1 MAYVNVLEWKAEQVA
16 DWLRGLD
23 DVVYPY
29 AHFFLNN
36 DLTGQGLLNLTIDDL
51 YKLHV
56 EKLGHQEIIL
66 ESLDYLRNFHYNLDR
81 ENLQY
86 VCLRLSCKARS
97 LYNEM
102 VMYPPKVGE
111 KQVVTAPVMSNVAEV
126 LDAVRILLS
135 WLDRKPFDS
144 QPEYHQTRATMIR
157 LSLELATNAQR
168 DTFAEAPM
176 DVICACCD
184 KLAQLADQV
193 IQECH
198 DPLILQPAS
207 LDVATVRK
215 KQEEELGI
223 VIEGGPAYHHV
234 TEVRMLNPAA
244 RIEPGDEI
252 VQVNYQ
258 TVVGWQTKKVL
269 QLMGENP
276 VELILTLKKRPKHS
290 TFGQIYMKP
299 FRIPAR
305 KKSAYYINNLPSPRT
320 ELLVVPD
327 ISLPILKRRTPSVSS
342 GDLPLSDGASTDS
355 EDDEAFLRE
364 TDGAASPTQS
374 IRSVLSRPR
383 SAPQRRATI
392 SGASPTHF
400 RPYINVSEIWA
411 ELLDSPSTDCNSAS
425 LRSRDSGVSTMSTG
439 TRGEAEEQPERR
451 EKAAAPPPRPVTV
464 MGSFPPKPTDLSPKH
479 PVPKL
484 TDLKMATKDSTPV
497 KITKPRMPDPPPDS
511 PPDHAPTSPYMNVPS
526 RPPEYVNVGP
536 DYVNIAKDQFKQPL
550 PKPRTTLPTL
560 PSPRPAASTVSSA
573 QSRPPSKAISH
584 QPRPPVKSVCSP
596 LPRGA
601 LSSIASAD
609 SGTFQEEPESAE
621 GSLTKGGKGKRPVPL
636 PRKLSA
642 QSPSSSPQRP
652 SAARL
657 TSPLASPRDVPT
669 PTANFK
675 SYRRAP
681 AEVRRRASCAEEGS
695 GRKGSP
701 AQGGVA
707 RISSHLSSGVS
718 SVRTRISKSMSMT
731 KLSGVEQRP
740 PLPVP
745 VTVADSEA
753 LDSPLDSNVPEYCE
767 IGEDDDDDNE
777 EPSTVIQ
784 PASSHAAR
792 RLSLTNPLASPYYVS
807 DVYRE
812 GSPEKNWID
821 SLRSADSS
829 SLTPVKPAAKP
840 AKATRRPSDLSDQVP
855 TRMQDSSFG
864 DTRSASHDSWSGSNI
879 SHKSGLPDL
888 PSRAEQERYRLLT
901 APNFQPVSH
910 FPQPTSSVSAQNFS
924 QPSSG
929 ASSVHSSLENTHP
942 PFFQQ
947 ETYSLSP
954 SKKH

>member
-126 LDAVRILLS
+126 LDAVRVLLS

-144 QPEYHQTRATMIR
+144 QPEYHHVRATMIR

-168 DTFAEAPM
+168 DTFAEAPV

-193 IQECH
+193 IQECQ

-223 VIEGGPAYHHV
+223 VIEGGPAYHLV

-276 VELILTLKKRPKHS
+276 IELILTLKKRPKHS

-355 EDDEAFLRE
+355 EDDEAFLHAA
-364 TDGAASPTQS
+364 DGAPSPTQS

-392 SGASPTHF
+392 SGASPPHF

-411 ELLDSPSTDCNSAS
+411 ELLDSPTSTDCNSAS
-425 LRSRDSGVSTMSTG
+425 LRSRDSGVSTLSTG
-439 TRGEAEEQPERR
+439 TRGESDGTRGESDEPPERR

-464 MGSFPPKPTDLSPKH
+464 MGSFPPKPADLSPK
-479 PVPKL
+479 PIANPPKIL
-484 TDLKMATKDSTPV
+484 DIKGTSKESTTPTR
-497 KITKPRMPDPPPDS
+497 ISKPRMPDPPPD
-511 PPDHAPTSPYMNVPS
+511 PEPTSPYMNVPT
-526 RPPEYVNVGP
+526 RPPEYVNVNVGP
-536 DYVNIAKDQFKQPL
+536 EYVNITKDQFKQPL
-550 PKPRTTLPTL
+550 PKPRTT
-560 PSPRPAASTVSSA
+560 VSSM
-573 QSRPPSKAISH
+573 SSP
-584 QPRPPVKSVCSP
+584 QPRPPSSSLSSP
-596 LPRGA
+596 QPRPPPSKTLSSSCQPRA
-601 LSSIASAD
+601 LSPPQPRAQIPSITSVD
-609 SGTFQEEPESAE
+609 SGTFQEESESSE
-621 GSLTKGGKGKRPVPL
+621 GGAAKGGKGKRPVPL

-642 QSPSSSPQRP
+642 QSPSSSPHRGLP
-652 SAARL
+652 
-657 TSPLASPRDVPT
+657 SPLASPRDVPT

-681 AEVRRRASCAEEGS
+681 AEVRRRASCVEEGS
-695 GRKGSP
+695 SRKGVSGS
-701 AQGGVA
+701 QGGVA
-707 RISSHLSSGVS
+707 RISSHLSSQVS

-731 KLSGVEQRP
+731 KLSGGGGGVEQRP

-745 VTVADSEA
+745 ESESES
-753 LDSPLDSNVPEYCE
+753 DCYDGIQESSVPEYCE
-767 IGEDDDDDNE
+767 IGDDDDEDE
-777 EPSTVIQ
+777 TSTVIQ
-784 PASSHAAR
+784 PPASHAAR

-821 SLRSADSS
+821 SLRSMDSS
-829 SLTPVKPAAKP
+829 PVNTAPKPA
-840 AKATRRPSDLSDQVP
+840 AKATRRPSEK
-855 TRMQDSSFG
+855 QDNSPAPAYGAS
-864 DTRSASHDSWSGSNI
+864 DTRSSSNIAQQESWASSNI
-879 SHKSGLPDL
+879 SHKSGLPEL
-888 PSRAEQERYRLLT
+888 PSRVEQERYRQLT
-901 APNFQPVSH
+901 GGNYQPVNNSN
-910 FPQPTSSVSAQNFS
+910 PVQA
-924 QPSSG
+924 
-929 ASSVHSSLENTHP
+929 SLENTHP
-942 PFFQQ
+942 PFFQE
-947 ETYSLSP
+947 ETYSLTP
-954 SKKH
+954 SKKQ